1 LEITMVKRLSRKEL
15 YELVWSEPMKIVAP
29 RFGISDVALK
39 KACARAEIPTPGLGH
54 WAKKAARKSTSRVAL
69 AERPPGMDDEV
80 LVGKGTGYW
89 HSGWSE
95 EELLAALPPPPE
107 FEEPIER
114 VRERVAKTVGKLT
127 VPREVRL
134 WHPAIDKLLKEDEHR
149 RERQRASSYPSSWD
163 APLFDTPIERRRLRV
178 LNSLALATGMMN
190 GKLAISDREGRSI
203 HFSFYQRQVG
213 IRLDRLRRAKRRGHA
228 ASSPEADEA
237 KLSLSILE
245 SPHSEN
251 ERIAWQDDEQGK
263 VETRITEIAIQIIL
277 AAEMQY
283 REGVIRSY
291 EWRVQRKAELEEEER
306 ERKRQAERAE
316 RERLKRLEQAR
327 IDRLL
332 KSAAAFE
339 QAGAIRKYVEAI
351 RATQT
356 DNAACPGE
364 QLERWSQWALAEA
377 ERIDPVVGERFLLTM
392 RDE

>member
-1 LEITMVKRLSRKEL
+1 MAKRLSRKQL
-15 YELVWSEPMKIVAP
+15 YELVWSEPMKILAP

-54 WAKKAARKSTSRVAL
+54 WAKKAARKSTSQVAL

-80 LVGKGTGYW
+80 LVGAGVGYW

-114 VRERVAKTVGKLT
+114 VRERIAKTVGKVT
-127 VPREVRL
+127 VPREVRI
-134 WHPAIDKLLKEDEHR
+134 WHPAVDRLLKEDEQR
-149 RERQRASSYPSSWD
+149 RERQRASSFPSSWD
-163 APLFDTPIERRRLRV
+163 TPLFDTPFERRRLRV
-178 LNSLALATGMMN
+178 LNTLVLAAGMMN
-190 GKLAISDREGRSI
+190 GKPAISDHEGRSI

-213 IRLDRLRRAKRRGHA
+213 IRLDRLKRPKRRGYA
-228 ASSPEADEA
+228 ANSPDADEA
-237 KLSLSILE
+237 KLSLSILQ
-245 SPHSEN
+245 SPGSEN
-251 ERIAWQDDEQGK
+251 ERIAWQDDGQSK

-277 AAEMQY
+277 TAELQY
-283 REGVIRSY
+283 RESAIRSY

-316 RERLKRLEQAR
+316 RERQKRLEQAR

-332 KSAAAFE
+332 KSAAAFQ
-339 QAGAIRKYVEAI
+339 QAGAIRKYIEAI

-356 DNAACPGE
+356 DNSACSRE
-364 QLERWSQWALAEA
+364 ELERWSQWALAEA
-377 ERIDPVVGERFLLTM
+377 DRIDPVVGGRFLLVM
-392 RDE
+392 QDE

>member
-1 LEITMVKRLSRKEL
+1 MAKRLSRKQL
-15 YELVWSEPMKIVAP
+15 YELVWSEPMKTLAP

-54 WAKKAARKSTSRVAL
+54 WARKAAGKSTSQVAL

-80 LVGKGTGYW
+80 LVGAGVGYW

-95 EELLAALPPPPE
+95 EELLAVLPPPPE
-107 FEEPIER
+107 FEESIER
-114 VRERVAKTVGKLT
+114 VRERIAKTVGKLT

-134 WHPAIDKLLKEDEHR
+134 WHPAIDRLLKEDEQR
-149 RERQRASSYPSSWD
+149 RERHRASSYPSSWD
-163 APLFDTPIERRRLRV
+163 APLFDTPLERRRLRV
-178 LNSLALATGMMN
+178 LNSLVLGTRMMN
-190 GKLAISDREGRSI
+190 GKLAISDHEGRSI
-203 HFSFYQRQVG
+203 HFSFYQRRVG
-213 IRLDRLRRAKRRGHA
+213 IRLDRLRRAKRRGNTA
-228 ASSPEADEA
+228 NSPDADEA

-245 SPHSEN
+245 SPDSEN

-277 AAEMQY
+277 AAELQY
-283 REGVIRSY
+283 REGAMRSY

-316 RERLKRLEQAR
+316 RERQKRLEQAR

-332 KSAAAFE
+332 KSAAAFQ

-351 RATQT
+351 RATQA
-356 DNAACPGE
+356 DNSACSRE
-364 QLERWSQWALAEA
+364 ELECWSQWALAEA
-377 ERIDPVVGERFLLTM
+377 DRIDPVVGCRFLLAM